1 MKLMPIVAVR
11 AAWLML
17 PALAAAQTHTWTA
30 GDYTAAALP
39 NPLPA
44 AATLLV
50 LPGSTKTLDTTV
62 TTWGQVQ
69 WAAPDLLRFMS
80 QRAVWVNEGLFD
92 AAADFRMAPVSTGL
106 FDNHGTLRKSGGSGE
121 LLLDV
126 FVTQR
131 AGAVLDAD
139 SGSLRYRAGGTFE
152 AGGRFTGRGQ
162 HVFQGPGAL
171 SNAFRFSG
179 DLVSDTHNLR
189 FVTGYF
195 AAQGTVRIDTDL
207 AWAGGTWFGS
217 WSQAAG
223 RTLRVLPG
231 GAKVLEGDLA
241 NDGRIQVTGSERL
254 SLGGTAALANRGEI
268 VFEADGQLVA
278 SNVGTLANSGLISKA
293 GGSGTA
299 RVAAGLTNTGVIEV
313 ASGTLQ
319 LPDNWANAGLLRG
332 TAAFES
338 SLVVNQGVIAPGLP
352 TTGNTLAT
360 LAFAGA
366 LRNHDAG
373 VLAID
378 LAAGGLSDEIVI
390 GGAVQFDGWLQL
402 SPTGGY
408 QAALGDRFR
417 VARYASFSG
426 SFDGVQASG
435 FAPGTVFTPIY
446 DAQSLWLQVTTVPV
460 PEPASGA
467 LLLAGA
473 LLIARQRSLRISPV
487 GAVLPPSTNTV

>member
-44 AATLLV
+44 AATLQV

-189 FVTGYF
+189 FATGYF

-254 SLGGTAALANRGEI
+254 SLGGTA
-268 VFEADGQLVA
+268 
-278 SNVGTLANSGLISKA
+278 
-293 GGSGTA
+293 

-319 LPDNWANAGLLRG
+319 LPDNCANAGLLRG

-378 LAAGGLSDEIVI
+378 LAAGGLSDEIVV